1 MGMKLIRKEE
11 LAHLLRASHKL
22 SCLEAGGVD
31 NWIWYDEALSDYC
44 DEDLDDDILTKEYK
58 DA

>member
-11 LAHLLRASHKL
+11 LAHLLRARYKL